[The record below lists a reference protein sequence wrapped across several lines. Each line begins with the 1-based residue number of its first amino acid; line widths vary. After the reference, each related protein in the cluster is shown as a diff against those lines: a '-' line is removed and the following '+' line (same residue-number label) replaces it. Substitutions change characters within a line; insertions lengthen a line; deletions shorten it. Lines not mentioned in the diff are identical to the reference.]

1 MNAHRFDTFHLIL
14 VALSGALLLFI
25 VAPLLGL
32 VLASSIDEVRGAALD
47 DQVRRSIGLTLFAA
61 MAATLAGAIPAI
73 PLAYLLARNRLP
85 FSRTLAAIVDL
96 PIVIPH
102 AAAGLALLTVLS
114 GDAWIARLARPFGI
128 EFVSTA
134 LGVTVAM
141 AFVSIPYLVH
151 TAREGF
157 AAVPENLELTALN
170 HGATP
175 GRVFYTISLPLA
187 SRSILTGTVLMWAR
201 GMSEFGSILFIA
213 YRPTVAPILL
223 WERFASYGL
232 AYARPVAILLIA
244 IALAVFVALR
254 YLQRDNADA
263 QR

>member
-1 MNAHRFDTFHLIL
+1 MHVRVDSFHLVL
-14 VALSGALLLFI
+14 MLFSSALLLFI

-32 VLASSIDEVRGAALD
+32 VLASSVDEIRGAALD
-47 DQVRRSIGLTLFAA
+47 NEVRESIALTLGAA
-61 MAATLAGAIPAI
+61 MIATLAGAIPAV
-73 PLAYLLARNRLP
+73 PLAYLLARRQLP
-85 FSRTLAAIVDL
+85 FSRGISAIVDL

-114 GDAWIARLARPFGI
+114 GDAWIARMTEPFGI

-134 LGVTVAM
+134 LGIGVAM

-157 AAVPENLELTALN
+157 AAVPENLELAALN
-170 HGATP
+170 HGASP
-175 GRVFYTISLPLA
+175 ARVFRTISLPLA
-187 SRSILTGTVLMWAR
+187 SRSILTGMVLMWAR

-213 YRPTVAPILL
+213 YRPRVAPILL
-223 WERFASYGL
+223 WERFGSYGL
-232 AYARPVAILLIA
+232 AYARPVAILLIT
-244 IALAVFVALR
+244 IALVVFTALR
-254 YLQRDNADA
+254 YLQGGSAGA

>member
-1 MNAHRFDTFHLIL
+1 MSPARIDTFHLIL
-14 VALSGALLLFI
+14 MVLAGGLLLFI

-47 DQVRRSIGLTLFAA
+47 DEVRESIALTLGTA
-61 MAATLAGAIPAI
+61 MAATLLGAVPAV
-73 PLAYLLARNRLP
+73 PLAYLLARRRLP
-85 FSRTLAAIVDL
+85 FSRSISAIVDL

-114 GDAWIARLARPFGI
+114 GDAWIARLTEPFGI

-134 LGVTVAM
+134 LGITVAM
-141 AFVSIPYLVH
+141 GFVSIPFLVH

-170 HGATP
+170 HGASP
-175 GRVFYTISLPLA
+175 ARVFATISLPLA
-187 SRSILTGTVLMWAR
+187 SRSILTGMVLMWAR

-223 WERFASYGL
+223 WERFGSYGL

-244 IALAVFVALR
+244 IALVVFIALR
-254 YLQRDNADA
+254 YLQRGADA